1 MNEALEATSIET
13 TAIESGGLDESESTG
28 TVTTTPIP
36 APGSS
41 VRVEINGMLV
51 AVFNVEGRLYGLEAQ
66 CGHRKGP
73 LDQGTISGT
82 AVKCPWHGAQF
93 ELESGEVVGGNFF
106 VRRATRPVRTF
117 RVWSAQGLIAIAERA
132 VAAK

>member
-1 MNEALEATSIET
+1 MTEALEALSTEI
-13 TAIESGGLDESESTG
+13 TAIENGRSDESESTG
-28 TVTTTPIP
+28 NVTTTPIP

-41 VRVEINGMLV
+41 VRVEVDGMLV

-106 VRRATRPVRTF
+106 VRRSTRPVRTF
-117 RVWSAQGLIAIAERA
+117 RVWSAQGRIAIAERA
-132 VAAK
+132 VAAR